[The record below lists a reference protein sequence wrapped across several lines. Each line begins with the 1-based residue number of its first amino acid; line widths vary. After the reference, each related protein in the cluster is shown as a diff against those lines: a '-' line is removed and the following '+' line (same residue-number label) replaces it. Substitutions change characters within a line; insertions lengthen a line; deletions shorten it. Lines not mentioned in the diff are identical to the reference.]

1 MNNDKLNDQ
10 TRATGGQAAVNPV
23 PGKTQEKVDIKK
35 LSRSSAVKPY
45 RKSTREGS
53 DPLMRGRFFYYDA
66 WEEDDE

>member
-10 TRATGGQAAVNPV
+10 SRAAGGQTAVNPV
-23 PGKTQEKVDIKK
+23 PGKTQEKVDMKK
-35 LSRSSAVKPY
+35 LRRSSAVKPY

-53 DPLMRGRFFYYDA
+53 APLMRGRFFDYDA